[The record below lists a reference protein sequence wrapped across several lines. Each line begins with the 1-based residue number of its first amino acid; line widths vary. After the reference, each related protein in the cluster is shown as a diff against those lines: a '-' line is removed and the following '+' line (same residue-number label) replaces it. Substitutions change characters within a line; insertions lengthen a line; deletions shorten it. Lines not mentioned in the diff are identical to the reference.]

1 LNSLGHAEDE
11 TNQEQKL
18 NEYGEEV
25 NKLWEKLMYLEVV
38 IVDQIESITSE
49 FERNMS
55 ELVTNFVET
64 IQGFF
69 SQIRDLENIQFERL
83 QELCLTMLEKVLKG
97 EVPEDFS
104 DDLKDV
110 TNLTSLF
117 NKSIMIT
124 LIFF

>member
-1 LNSLGHAEDE
+1 MAAAEDE
-11 TNQEQKL
+11 ANQEQKL

-55 ELVTNFVET
+55 ELVTNFVEM

-110 TNLTSLF
+110 IILILF
-117 NKSIMIT
+117 
-124 LIFF
+124 